1 MLRSLTVVLM
11 LLLGPAL
18 PAAAQKADSE
28 FKQALR
34 QSIETIC
41 RQWEAAIAK
50 QDSRA
55 VAALFTADGTF
66 VTPAGVLP
74 DRQAIKTF
82 YEGFFKQGW
91 NNEVVK
97 LDQAHLA
104 GNAAWAFGEYSLS
117 GQGPSG
123 ALSRVGRWSMVFE
136 HESDGWKVRLLTTNV
151 VPPSPASAPPAA
163 SK

>member
-1 MLRSLTVVLM
+1 MRWLIVVLM
-11 LLLGPAL
+11 LLLCPVL
-18 PAAAQKADSE
+18 PAAAQNVDPGAE
-28 FKQALR
+28 QALR
-34 QSIETIC
+34 QSIESIC
-41 RQWEAAIAK
+41 RQWEATIAK
-50 QDSRA
+50 QDSTA

-82 YEGFFKQGW
+82 YENFFKQGW

-104 GNAAWAFGEYSLS
+104 GNAAWAFGEYRLS
-117 GQGPSG
+117 GQGSSG
-123 ALSRVGRWSMVFE
+123 ALSRAGRWSMVFAR
-136 HESDGWKVRLLTTNV
+136 ESDGWKIRLLTANV
-151 VPPSPASAPPAA
+151 APPSPPSTPPAE

>member
-18 PAAAQKADSE
+18 PAAAQKADSK
-28 FKQALR
+28 FQAGSAPIHRDHLPPVGSRNR
-34 QSIETIC
+34 QA
-41 RQWEAAIAK
+41 R
-50 QDSRA
+50 SRA

-91 NNEVVK
+91 NNEVGV
-97 LDQAHLA
+97 QSCQSERQRGHLA
-104 GNAAWAFGEYSLS
+104 E
-117 GQGPSG
+117 
-123 ALSRVGRWSMVFE
+123 VRWYR
-136 HESDGWKVRLLTTNV
+136 DGG
-151 VPPSPASAPPAA
+151 
-163 SK
+163 

>member
-1 MLRSLTVVLM
+1 MLRYLTVVLI
-11 LLLGPAL
+11 LLLGAAL
-18 PAAAQKADSE
+18 PAAAQKADPASE
-28 FKQALR
+28 QALR

-50 QDSRA
+50 QDPTA

-66 VTPAGVLP
+66 VTPASVLP
-74 DRQAIKTF
+74 DRQGIKTF

-117 GQGPSG
+117 GQGPNG
-123 ALSRVGRWSMVFE
+123 ALSRAGRWSMVFE
-136 HESDGWKVRLLTTNV
+136 RESDGWKVRLLTANV
-151 VPPSPASAPPAA
+151 APPSSASAAPAT

>member
-1 MLRSLTVVLM
+1 MLRSLTVVLI
-11 LLLGPAL
+11 LLLGPTL
-18 PAAAQKADSE
+18 PAAAQKADPASE
-28 FKQALR
+28 QALR

-41 RQWEAAIAK
+41 RQWEAAVAK
-50 QDSRA
+50 QDPTA

-66 VTPAGVLP
+66 VTPASVLP

-91 NNEVVK
+91 NNEIIK

-117 GQGPSG
+117 GQGPNG
-123 ALSRVGRWSMVFE
+123 ALSRAGRWSMVFE
-136 HESDGWKVRLLTTNV
+136 HEGDGWKVRLLTANV
-151 VPPSPASAPPAA
+151 APPSPAAPAA

>member
-1 MLRSLTVVLM
+1 MLRSLTVVLI
-11 LLLGPAL
+11 LLLGPTL
-18 PAAAQKADSE
+18 PAAAQKADPASE
-28 FKQALR
+28 QALR

-41 RQWEAAIAK
+41 RQWETAVAK
-50 QDSRA
+50 QDPTA

-66 VTPAGVLP
+66 VTPASVLP

-91 NNEVVK
+91 NNEIIK

-117 GQGPSG
+117 GQGPNG
-123 ALSRVGRWSMVFE
+123 ALSRAGRWSMVFE
-136 HESDGWKVRLLTTNV
+136 HEGDGWKVRLLTANV
-151 VPPSPASAPPAA
+151 APPSPAAPAA

>member
-1 MLRSLTVVLM
+1 MLRSLTVVLI
-11 LLLGPAL
+11 LLLGPTL
-18 PAAAQKADSE
+18 PAAAQKADPASE
-28 FKQALR
+28 QALR

-41 RQWEAAIAK
+41 RQWETAVAK
-50 QDSRA
+50 QDPTA
-55 VAALFTADGTF
+55 VAALFTVDGTF

-91 NNEVVK
+91 NNEVIK

-117 GQGPSG
+117 GQGPNG
-123 ALSRVGRWSMVFE
+123 ALSRAGRWSMVFE
-136 HESDGWKVRLLTTNV
+136 HESDGWKVRLLTANV
-151 VPPSPASAPPAA
+151 APPSPAAPAA
-163 SK
+163 SQ

>member
-1 MLRSLTVVLM
+1 MVASIAMSLLHSPNAGVLPN
-11 LLLGPAL
+11 LAL
-18 PAAAQKADSE
+18 IIGVSCSESADDGGEHGSPPSN
-28 FKQALR
+28 ALDAV
-34 QSIETIC
+34 SG
-41 RQWEAAIAK
+41 EAAIAK
-50 QDSRA
+50 QDPTA

-117 GQGPSG
+117 GQGPNG
-123 ALSRVGRWSMVFE
+123 ALSQLAAGAWFLSTRATAGRSVC
-136 HESDGWKVRLLTTNV
+136 
-151 VPPSPASAPPAA
+151 
-163 SK
+163 

>member
-18 PAAAQKADSE
+18 PAAAQKADS
-28 FKQALR
+28 KNPSRLCANPSR
-34 QSIETIC
+34 PSAASGKPQSPS
-41 RQWEAAIAK
+41 R
-50 QDSRA
+50 DSRA

-91 NNEVVK
+91 NNEVGV
-97 LDQAHLA
+97 QSCQSERQRGHLA
-104 GNAAWAFGEYSLS
+104 E
-117 GQGPSG
+117 
-123 ALSRVGRWSMVFE
+123 VRWYC
-136 HESDGWKVRLLTTNV
+136 DGG
-151 VPPSPASAPPAA
+151 
-163 SK
+163 

>member
-1 MLRSLTVVLM
+1 M
-11 LLLGPAL
+11 
-18 PAAAQKADSE
+18 
-28 FKQALR
+28 
-34 QSIETIC
+34 
-41 RQWEAAIAK
+41 
-50 QDSRA
+50 
-55 VAALFTADGTF
+55 
-66 VTPAGVLP
+66 TPAGVLP

-123 ALSRVGRWSMVFE
+123 ALSRAGRWSMVFE

-151 VPPSPASAPPAA
+151 VPPSPAPPAA